1 MRILTFILLLVV
13 CQSCDEG
20 LKGLDKPDNLIPKE
34 QMIDIMTDMLVL
46 EGHIQNTYSTV
57 NRYYKVMTASGR
69 NYLKT
74 KGITE
79 KQYEES
85 FIYYNSDQLE
95 YKEILDKVME
105 RLQKES
111 IEMQKNQ
118 PAVNDSLK

>member
-1 MRILTFILLLVV
+1 MRILTFIVLLVV
-13 CQSCDEG
+13 FQSCDEG

-34 QMIDIMTDMLVL
+34 QMIDIMTDMLIL

-69 NYLKT
+69 HYLKT

-85 FIYYNSDQLE
+85 FIYYNSNQLE

>member
-1 MRILTFILLLVV
+1 MRIGLFILLLLTL
-13 CQSCDEG
+13 QSCDEG

-34 QMIDIMTDMLVL
+34 QMIDVMTDMLIL

-69 NYLKT
+69 DYLKT

-79 KQYEES
+79 KQYEDS
-85 FIYYNSDQLE
+85 FIYYNSNQLE
-95 YKEILDKVME
+95 YKEILDKVMD

-111 IEMQKNQ
+111 IEMQKKTT
-118 PAVNDSLK
+118 VNDSLK

>member
-1 MRILTFILLLVV
+1 MRIAAFILLLFAF
-13 CQSCDEG
+13 QSCDEG
-20 LKGLDKPDNLIPKE
+20 LKGLDEPDNLIPKE
-34 QMIDIMTDMLVL
+34 QMVDIMTDMLIL

-69 NYLKT
+69 YYLKS

-85 FIYYNSDQLE
+85 FIYYNSNQLE

-111 IEMQKNQ
+111 IEMQKKQ
-118 PAVNDSLK
+118 PVVTDSLK

>member
-13 CQSCDEG
+13 FQSCDEG
-20 LKGLDKPDNLIPKE
+20 LKGLDEPDNLIPKE
-34 QMIDIMTDMLVL
+34 QMIDVMTDMLIL

-69 NYLKT
+69 AYLKT

-85 FIYYNSDQLE
+85 FVYYNSDQLE

-111 IEMQKNQ
+111 IEMQKDQ